1 MVNKDFNITNH
12 VKQYSDGVEIFS
24 EGTKGRDMFVVM
36 KGEVEISQMIN
47 NEPHVLSYLKAG
59 EFFGEMS
66 TIRGVPRIATAKA
79 RGDVE
84 CLRISPDAFKSMI
97 QQKPGFGV
105 KVIKVLC
112 DRIEA
117 GNKKLEKLTLL
128 NQTEKV
134 IVVLVNLATEHG
146 KKPFKP
152 MKILYENVTTEIANK
167 TKMDQET
174 VGKVIVTLARF
185 GKLQVEEVNNE
196 RFVNL
201 SDKLFG

>member
-1 MVNKDFNITNH
+1 MVTKDFNIASH
-12 VKQYSDGVEIFS
+12 VKQYTDGLEIFS
-24 EGTKGRDMFVVM
+24 QGTKGRDMFVIM
-36 KGEVEISQMIN
+36 KGEVEITQMIN

-79 RGDVE
+79 RGAVE

-97 QQKPGFGV
+97 QQKPGFGI

-128 NQTEKV
+128 NQTEKI
-134 IVVLVNLATEHG
+134 IVVLFNLATDHG
-146 KKPFKP
+146 QKAFKP
-152 MKILYENVTTEIANK
+152 IKILYNLVTSEIANK
-167 TKMDQET
+167 TKMDTET
-174 VGKVIVTLARF
+174 VGKVIATLARF
-185 GKLQVEEVNNE
+185 GKLEVQEENNE
-196 RFVNL
+196 RYVNL
-201 SDKLFG
+201 SNKLFG